1 MSDDDSKTD
10 LLLDSFGT
18 KAEDKESLIAALELV
33 GGLSDAEARAAVDE
47 YLTGSWRRRGQS
59 RAEGL
64 VTGTTDPRLPE
75 DERSHPWTPGL
86 HMDVRARGALVS
98 RDREVHRT
106 VGHGGYANQVYG
118 NRHVKSGFEHSVY
131 SKDRTVV
138 VQGMEGL
145 GSDILP
151 DVRFGRDKLDVAED
165 AVLKWKARTTLMSG
179 TLTRRYLGGFI
190 KAAPMEGVIC
200 GGALVRTIGGP
211 SASLSALCSG
221 DVYGGAA
228 RVALART
235 RIGLLHYRAAVG
247 AAWSSVFYGRT
258 ADFVIEPLVSVRQ
271 TGPQSNVARKL
282 GRLAKVF
289 GVVRMLC
296 PLADIAAGVIGLVGG
311 LGYGLFKLIRNKVKG
326 KPPPPATE
334 TVPRVRN
341 TQAVIRSGMYSFMF
355 HV

>member
-1 MSDDDSKTD
+1 MP
-10 LLLDSFGT
+10 
-18 KAEDKESLIAALELV
+18 I
-33 GGLSDAEARAAVDE
+33 
-47 YLTGSWRRRGQS
+47 
-59 RAEGL
+59 
-64 VTGTTDPRLPE
+64 
-75 DERSHPWTPGL
+75 RST
-86 HMDVRARGALVS
+86 ATA
-98 RDREVHRT
+98 
-106 VGHGGYANQVYG
+106 
-118 NRHVKSGFEHSVY
+118 HVKSGYEHSVF

-151 DVRFGRDKLDVAED
+151 DVRFGRDRLDVAED
-165 AVLKWKARTTLMSG
+165 AEMKWRSRTTLMSG

-211 SASLSALCSG
+211 SANLSGLCSG

-247 AAWSSVFYGRT
+247 AAWSSVFYGRV

-271 TGPQSNVARKL
+271 AGPQSNVARKL
-282 GRLAKVF
+282 ARLSKIF

-296 PLADIAAGVIGLVGG
+296 PLADIARGGDRPRRGTGLRALQAHPQQGQGQAPAPGDGDRAPAQDPREVGG
-311 LGYGLFKLIRNKVKG
+311 TREV
-326 KPPPPATE
+326 
-334 TVPRVRN
+334 
-341 TQAVIRSGMYSFMF
+341 SGQ
-355 HV
+355 

>member
-1 MSDDDSKTD
+1 MKS
-10 LLLDSFGT
+10 
-18 KAEDKESLIAALELV
+18 
-33 GGLSDAEARAAVDE
+33 RAAVE
-47 YLTGSWRRRGQS
+47 EFLTGSWRRRWQS

-64 VTGTTDPRLPE
+64 VTGAADKRPSG
-75 DERSHPWTPGL
+75 DERTHPWTPGL

-98 RDREVHRT
+98 RDREVHRS

-118 NRHVKSGFEHSVY
+118 NRHVKSGFEHSVFN
-131 SKDRTVV
+131 KDRTVV

-151 DVRFGRDKLDVAED
+151 DVRFGRDTLDVAED
-165 AVLKWKARTTLMSG
+165 ATLKFRARTTLMSG

-200 GGALVRTIGGP
+200 GGALVRAIGGP
-211 SASLSALCSG
+211 SASLSLLNSG

-228 RVALART
+228 RASLART

-247 AAWSSVFYGRT
+247 AAWSSVFFGRV

-271 TGPQSNVARKL
+271 TGPTSNVARKL

-289 GVVRMLC
+289 GVVRMVC
-296 PLADIAAGVIGLVGG
+296 PLADIAAGVVGLVGA
-311 LGYGLFKLIRNKVKG
+311 LGFGLFRLIRNKVKG

-334 TVPRVRN
+334 TVPRFRN
-341 TQAVIRSGMYSFMF
+341 TQALIRSDTFSFMN
-355 HV
+355 HL

>member
-1 MSDDDSKTD
+1 MSDGNSVSGRRPADRGTLPADRARGNG
-10 LLLDSFGT
+10 LADSF
-18 KAEDKESLIAALELV
+18 
-33 GGLSDAEARAAVDE
+33 GGLSDEEGRAAVSE
-47 YLTGSWRRRGQS
+47 HFTGSWRRKGQS

-64 VTGTTDPRLPE
+64 VAGAAGEREPA

-98 RDREVHRT
+98 RDRELHRT

-118 NRHVKSGFEHSVY
+118 NRHVRSGFEHFVCSR
-131 SKDRTVV
+131 DRVVV
-138 VQGMEGL
+138 VQGMDGL
-145 GSDILP
+145 GSDTLP

-165 AVLKWKARTTLMSG
+165 AVMKWKSRTTLMSG
-179 TLTRRYLGGFI
+179 TLTRRYLGGFV

-211 SASLSALCSG
+211 SASLSALSSG

-247 AAWSSVFYGRT
+247 AAWSSVFYGRM

-271 TGPQSNVARKL
+271 TGPTSNVARKL
-282 GRLAKVF
+282 ARLSKMF

-296 PLADIAAGVIGLVGG
+296 PLADIAAGVLGFVGS
-311 LGYGLFKLIRNKVKG
+311 LGYGLFSLIRNKVKG

-334 TVPRVRN
+334 TVPRIRN
-341 TQAVIRSGMYSFMF
+341 TQALIRPETFSFMTYL
-355 HV
+355 

>member
-1 MSDDDSKTD
+1 MSDASKTER
-10 LLLDSFGT
+10 LLDAVDSRVD
-18 KAEDKESLIAALELV
+18 DKEDLVDILRLI
-33 GGLSDAEARAAVDE
+33 GGLSEADARAAVGE
-47 YLTGSWRRRGQS
+47 FLTGSWRRRWQS

-64 VTGTTDPRLPE
+64 VTGAADKRPSG
-75 DERSHPWTPGL
+75 DERTHPWTPGL
-86 HMDVRARGALVS
+86 HMELRARGALVS
-98 RDREVHRT
+98 RDREVHRSI
-106 VGHGGYANQVYG
+106 GHGGYVNQVYG
-118 NRHVKSGFEHSVY
+118 NRHVKSGFQHSVFN
-131 SKDRTVV
+131 KDRTVV

-165 AVLKWKARTTLMSG
+165 AVMEWKARTTLMSG

-211 SASLSALCSG
+211 SANLSLLCSG

-228 RVALART
+228 RVALSRT

-247 AAWSSVFYGRT
+247 AAWSSVFYGRM

-289 GVVRMLC
+289 GVVRMVC
-296 PLADIAAGVIGLVGG
+296 PLADIAAGVIGLVGA

-334 TVPRVRN
+334 TVPRLRTPVHSAALE
-341 TQAVIRSGMYSFMF
+341 TFGSKIYL
-355 HV
+355 

>member
-1 MSDDDSKTD
+1 MSDGAS
-10 LLLDSFGT
+10 
-18 KAEDKESLIAALELV
+18 ESIGVVQNEQ
-33 GGLSDAEARAAVDE
+33 ARNAVSAHVS
-47 YLTGSWRRRGQS
+47 GSWRSKGQS

-64 VTGTTDPRLPE
+64 VTGAADERSPE
-75 DERSHPWTPGL
+75 DERTHPWTPGL
-86 HMDVRARGALVS
+86 HMDVRTRGALVS
-98 RDREVHRT
+98 RDRELHRS

-118 NRHVKSGFEHSVY
+118 NRHVRSGFEHSVY
-131 SKDRTVV
+131 SRDRTVV

-145 GSDILP
+145 GPDVLP
-151 DVRFGRDKLDVAED
+151 DVRFGRDTLDVAED
-165 AVLKWKARTTLMSG
+165 AILEWKARTTLMSG

-211 SASLSALCSG
+211 SASLSSLCTG

-228 RVALART
+228 RVALSRT

-247 AAWSSVFYGRT
+247 AAWSSVFYGRM

-311 LGYGLFKLIRNKVKG
+311 LGYGLFRLIRNKVKG

-334 TVPRVRN
+334 TVPRLRTPVHSAALE
-341 TQAVIRSGMYSFMF
+341 TFGSKIYL
-355 HV
+355 

>member
-1 MSDDDSKTD
+1 MSDDSSKNDRLIDSMATD
-10 LLLDSFGT
+10 GADRAQVIGGV
-18 KAEDKESLIAALELV
+18 ALF

-47 YLTGSWRRRGQS
+47 HLTGSWRRKGQS

-64 VTGTTDPRLPE
+64 VAGAADERPPE
-75 DERSHPWTPGL
+75 DERTHPWTPGL

-98 RDREVHRT
+98 RDRELHRS

-118 NRHVKSGFEHSVY
+118 NRHMKSGFEHFVCSR
-131 SKDRTVV
+131 DRVVV

-145 GSDILP
+145 GSDTLP

-165 AVLKWKARTTLMSG
+165 AVLKFRARTTLMSG

-190 KAAPMEGVIC
+190 KAAPMQGVIC

-211 SASLSALCSG
+211 SASLSPLSSG

-258 ADFVIEPLVSVRQ
+258 ADFVIEPLVSIRQ
-271 TGPQSNVARKL
+271 VGPTSNVARKL
-282 GRLAKVF
+282 ARLSKMF
-289 GVVRMLC
+289 GVVRMVC
-296 PLADIAAGVIGLVGG
+296 PLADIAAGVLGFVGG
-311 LGYGLFKLIRNKVKG
+311 LGYGLFALIRNKVKG

-334 TVPRVRN
+334 TVPRIRN
-341 TQAVIRSGMYSFMF
+341 TQELSRSEMF
-355 HV
+355 SSILHL

>member
-1 MSDDDSKTD
+1 MGIGGSPD
-10 LLLDSFGT
+10 
-18 KAEDKESLIAALELV
+18 EESR
-33 GGLSDAEARAAVDE
+33 DAVSEHV
-47 YLTGSWRRRGQS
+47 TGSWRRTGQS

-64 VTGTTDPRLPE
+64 VTGATDERESE

-86 HMDVRARGALVS
+86 HMEVRARGALVS

-118 NRHVKSGFEHSVY
+118 NRHVKSGFEHSVV

-151 DVRFGRDKLDVAED
+151 DVRFGRDRLDVVED
-165 AVLKWKARTTLMSG
+165 AFLEWRARTTLMSG

-211 SASLSALCSG
+211 SANLSPLCTG

-228 RVALART
+228 RAALLART
-235 RIGLLHYRAAVG
+235 RISLLHYRAAVG
-247 AAWSSVFYGRT
+247 AAWASVFYGRI
-258 ADFVIEPLVSVRQ
+258 ADFTIVPLVSVRQ
-271 TGPQSNVARKL
+271 TGPTSNVARKL
-282 GRLAKVF
+282 ARLAKVF
-289 GVVRMLC
+289 NVVRMLC
-296 PLADIAAGVIGLVGG
+296 PLADIAAGVVGLVGG

-334 TVPRVRN
+334 TVPRLRTPVRSAALE
-341 TQAVIRSGMYSFMF
+341 TFGSKIYL
-355 HV
+355 

>member
-1 MSDDDSKTD
+1 MSEGRSESERRDYR
-10 LLLDSFGT
+10 LDQY
-18 KAEDKESLIAALELV
+18 
-33 GGLSDAEARAAVDE
+33 GGLSEEEAQAAIRE
-47 YLTGSWRRRGQS
+47 YFSGSWRRKGQS

-64 VTGTTDPRLPE
+64 VSGAADGREPT
-75 DERSHPWTPGL
+75 DERTHPWTPGL

-98 RDREVHRT
+98 RDRELHRT
-106 VGHGGYANQVYG
+106 VGHDGYANQVYG
-118 NRHVKSGFEHSVY
+118 NRHVKSGFEHFVC

-138 VQGMEGL
+138 VQGMEGI
-145 GSDILP
+145 GSEVLP

-165 AVLKWKARTTLMSG
+165 AVLKFRARTTLMSG

-211 SASLSALCSG
+211 SMSLSPLSSG

-247 AAWSSVFYGRT
+247 AAWSSVFYGRI

-271 TGPQSNVARKL
+271 KGPTGNVAKKL
-282 GRLAKVF
+282 ARLSKVLDR
-289 GVVRMLC
+289 VRMVC
-296 PLADIAAGVIGLVGG
+296 PLVDIASGVLGLLGG

-334 TVPRVRN
+334 TVPRIRN
-341 TQAVIRSGMYSFMF
+341 TQALIRPETFSFMS
-355 HV
+355 HL

>member
-1 MSDDDSKTD
+1 MSDGNSESGRRPDDRGSLTEDRERRND
-10 LLLDSFGT
+10 LSDSFRWP
-18 KAEDKESLIAALELV
+18 
-33 GGLSDAEARAAVDE
+33 SDVEARAAVRE
-47 YLTGSWRRRGQS
+47 HVTGSWRRKGQS

-64 VTGTTDPRLPE
+64 VTGAA
-75 DERSHPWTPGL
+75 DERPPADERAHPWTPGL

-98 RDREVHRT
+98 RDRELHRS
-106 VGHGGYANQVYG
+106 VGHGGYVNQVYG
-118 NRHVKSGFEHSVY
+118 NRHVKSGFEHFVCSR
-131 SKDRTVV
+131 DRVVV

-145 GSDILP
+145 GSDTLP

-165 AVLKWKARTTLMSG
+165 AVMKFRARTTLMSG

-211 SASLSALCSG
+211 SASLSALSSG

-258 ADFVIEPLVSVRQ
+258 ADFMIEPLVSIKQARP
-271 TGPQSNVARKL
+271 TGRIVSKL
-282 GRLAKVF
+282 ARLAKVLN
-289 GVVRMLC
+289 VARMLC
-296 PLADIAAGVIGLVGG
+296 PLVDIASGLLGLLGG
-311 LGYGLFKLIRNKVKG
+311 MGYGLFKLIRNKVKG
-326 KPPPPATE
+326 KPPPAATE
-334 TVPRVRN
+334 TVPRIKN
-341 TQAVIRSGMYSFMF
+341 TQRPMKLAKFASMIYL
-355 HV
+355 

>member
-1 MSDDDSKTD
+1 
-10 LLLDSFGT
+10 
-18 KAEDKESLIAALELV
+18 
-33 GGLSDAEARAAVDE
+33 
-47 YLTGSWRRRGQS
+47 
-59 RAEGL
+59 
-64 VTGTTDPRLPE
+64 
-75 DERSHPWTPGL
+75 
-86 HMDVRARGALVS
+86 MDVRARGALVS
-98 RDREVHRT
+98 RDRELHRS
-106 VGHGGYANQVYG
+106 VGHDGYANQVYG
-118 NRHVKSGFEHSVY
+118 NRHVKSGFEHFVCSR
-131 SKDRTVV
+131 DRVVV

-145 GSDILP
+145 GSDTLP

-165 AVLKWKARTTLMSG
+165 AVMKFRARTTLMSG

-211 SASLSALCSG
+211 SANLSGLCSG

-247 AAWSSVFYGRT
+247 AAWSSVFYGRI

-271 TGPQSNVARKL
+271 AGPQSNVARKL
-282 GRLAKVF
+282 ARLSKMF

-296 PLADIAAGVIGLVGG
+296 PLADIAAGVIGLVGA
-311 LGYGLFKLIRNKVKG
+311 LGFGLFKLIRNKVKG

-334 TVPRVRN
+334 TVPRLRTPVRSV
-341 TQAVIRSGMYSFMF
+341 ALEKFGSMIYL
-355 HV
+355 

>member
-1 MSDDDSKTD
+1 MNDGASESI
-10 LLLDSFGT
+10 GT
-18 KAEDKESLIAALELV
+18 VQDEEV
-33 GGLSDAEARAAVDE
+33 RNAVSGHVS
-47 YLTGSWRRRGQS
+47 GSWRGKRQS

-64 VTGTTDPRLPE
+64 TGAAEKRSQEDGRTD
-75 DERSHPWTPGL
+75 PWTPGL
-86 HMDVRARGALVS
+86 HMDVRTRGALVS
-98 RDREVHRT
+98 RDRELHRS

-118 NRHVKSGFEHSVY
+118 NRHVKSGFEHSVF
-131 SKDRTVV
+131 SRDRTVV
-138 VQGMEGL
+138 VRGMVGL

-151 DVRFGRDKLDVAED
+151 DVRFGRDMLDVAED
-165 AVLKWKARTTLMSG
+165 AVLEWKARTTLMSG

-211 SASLSALCSG
+211 SANLSALCSG

-228 RVALART
+228 RVAALSRT

-247 AAWSSVFYGRT
+247 AAWSSVFYGRM
-258 ADFVIEPLVSVRQ
+258 ADFVIQPLVSVRQ
-271 TGPQSNVARKL
+271 TGPQSSVARKL

-334 TVPRVRN
+334 TVPRLRTPVHSSALE
-341 TQAVIRSGMYSFMF
+341 TFGSMIYL
-355 HV
+355 

>member
-1 MSDDDSKTD
+1 MSDGNSESGHRPDDRGTLPADRERGND
-10 LLLDSFGT
+10 LADSF
-18 KAEDKESLIAALELV
+18 
-33 GGLSDAEARAAVDE
+33 GGLSDEEARAAVNE
-47 YLTGSWRRRGQS
+47 HVTGSWRRTGQS

-64 VTGTTDPRLPE
+64 VTGAV
-75 DERSHPWTPGL
+75 DERPPADERAHPWTPGL

-98 RDREVHRT
+98 RDRELHRT
-106 VGHGGYANQVYG
+106 VGHDGYANQVYG
-118 NRHVKSGFEHSVY
+118 NRHVKSGFEHFVCSR
-131 SKDRTVV
+131 DRTVV

-145 GSDILP
+145 GSDTLP

-165 AVLKWKARTTLMSG
+165 AVMKFRARTTLMSG

-211 SASLSALCSG
+211 SMNLSPLSSG

-247 AAWSSVFYGRT
+247 AAWSSVFHGRI
-258 ADFVIEPLVSVRQ
+258 ADFVIEPLVSIRQ
-271 TGPQSNVARKL
+271 TGPTSNVARKL
-282 GRLAKVF
+282 ARLSKMF
-289 GVVRMLC
+289 GVVRMVC
-296 PLADIAAGVIGLVGG
+296 PLADIAAGVLGFVGG
-311 LGYGLFKLIRNKVKG
+311 LGYGLFSLIRNKVKG

-334 TVPRVRN
+334 TVPRIRN
-341 TQAVIRSGMYSFMF
+341 TQALIRPEMFSFMSYL
-355 HV
+355 

>member
-1 MSDDDSKTD
+1 MSDDNSKTD
-10 LLLDSFGT
+10 RLLDSFGT
-18 KAEDKESLIAALELV
+18 RAEDKEGLIDALELL

-47 YLTGSWRRRGQS
+47 YLTGSWRRKGQS

-64 VTGTTDPRLPE
+64 VTGATDERLPE

-151 DVRFGRDKLDVAED
+151 DVRFGRDRLDVVED
-165 AVLKWKARTTLMSG
+165 AFLEWRARTTLMSG

-211 SASLSALCSG
+211 SASLSSLCSG

-228 RVALART
+228 RVALSRT

-247 AAWSSVFYGRT
+247 AAWSSVFCGRM

-282 GRLAKVF
+282 ARLAKVF
-289 GVVRMLC
+289 GVVRMFC
-296 PLADIAAGVIGLVGG
+296 PLVDIAAGVVGLVGG

-334 TVPRVRN
+334 TVPRLRTPVHSAALE
-341 TQAVIRSGMYSFMF
+341 TFGSKIYL
-355 HV
+355 

>member
-1 MSDDDSKTD
+1 MSDGNSESGRRPDHRGNLPADRERRND
-10 LLLDSFGT
+10 LSGSFG
-18 KAEDKESLIAALELV
+18 ALCDE
-33 GGLSDAEARAAVDE
+33 EARAAVSE
-47 YLTGSWRRRGQS
+47 HVTGSWRRKGQS

-64 VTGTTDPRLPE
+64 VTGAA
-75 DERSHPWTPGL
+75 DERPPADERAHPWTPGL

-98 RDREVHRT
+98 RDRELHRT

-118 NRHVKSGFEHSVY
+118 NRHVKSGFEHSVF
-131 SKDRTVV
+131 SKDRVVV

-165 AVLKWKARTTLMSG
+165 AVLKFRARTTLMSG

-211 SASLSALCSG
+211 SASLSALSSG
-221 DVYGGAA
+221 DVYGGAT

-258 ADFVIEPLVSVRQ
+258 ADFMIEPLVSIRQ
-271 TGPQSNVARKL
+271 AGPKGKILSKLARL
-282 GRLAKVF
+282 SKVLD
-289 GVVRMLC
+289 GVRMVC
-296 PLADIAAGVIGLVGG
+296 PLVDIASGVLGLLGG

-334 TVPRVRN
+334 TVPRIRN
-341 TQAVIRSGMYSFMF
+341 TQALIRPETFSFMS
-355 HV
+355 HL